1 MRPRAGARRGV
12 CQGPRRPGGRPR
24 GRPPRRG
31 QGLPGGTAS
40 SLPHRRA
47 RPPAAPGGPRAPG
60 GGVGARPRV
69 CPPSLGVPL
78 PDVRRGA
85 SNSNQPCNHHD
96 GCYAGFPRNGKPTY
110 WATRKQCDEWF
121 LGDMVASCKVT
132 HGKNWGKTG
141 AAKECNSKAYLYRQ
155 GVRERGKPFYKGPK
169 SKNG

>member
-1 MRPRAGARRGV
+1 MIPKSAHATSTRIRGALFMVAVMAILPVFARVENAGAHRGRGNATPNNDSAHPWKSNGCGPSFAGFLIPDSKRGV
-12 CQGPRRPGGRPR
+12 FNFNHAC
-24 GRPPRRG
+24 
-31 QGLPGGTAS
+31 
-40 SLPHRRA
+40 
-47 RPPAAPGGPRAPG
+47 
-60 GGVGARPRV
+60 
-69 CPPSLGVPL
+69 
-78 PDVRRGA
+78 D
-85 SNSNQPCNHHD
+85 HHD